1 MTGFSLGGAIN
12 STADWACSAPIVH
25 GIVNN
30 PIFTALLI
38 TALVAVIILSL
49 YQSEIKN
56 AGNKLGARALFY
68 IFLMSTAIIFVH
80 HYAMTKKITD
90 SVHQDGVRKL
100 HSSIKESASATNGF
114 TPIIVP
120 GLATGM
126 LPGMVPDYPVIGFDD
141 SAIEYTNS
149 TVDGGNNSL
158 DKPSELSITPV
169 AVISPVYN
177 KL

>member
-1 MTGFSLGGAIN
+1 
-12 STADWACSAPIVH
+12 
-25 GIVNN
+25 
-30 PIFTALLI
+30 
-38 TALVAVIILSL
+38 
-49 YQSEIKN
+49 
-56 AGNKLGARALFY
+56 
-68 IFLMSTAIIFVH
+68 
-80 HYAMTKKITD
+80 MTKKITD

-158 DKPSELSITPV
+158 DKSSELSITPV

>member
-12 STADWACSAPIVH
+12 STADWVCTAPIVH

-56 AGNKLGARALFY
+56 AGNKLGVRALFY

-90 SVHQDGVRKL
+90 SVRQDGVRKL
-100 HSSIKESASATNGF
+100 HSSIKESASATTGF

-120 GLATGM
+120 GMTTGM
-126 LPGMVPDYPVIGFDD
+126 LPGMVPDYPVDD
-141 SAIEYTNS
+141 STVEYTNS
-149 TVDGGNNSL
+149 TVDGGRDDSIS
-158 DKPSELSITPV
+158 DIKPVEVPN
-169 AVISPVYN
+169 PVYN
-177 KL
+177 IMPLK